1 MEVVKGLELGE
12 RTIIENPAIRKILY
26 SLFNSFKRPTKKP
39 NGMPSKSKMLGIEHV
54 RTARKKVN
62 SIASTDV
69 EHTLVC
75 VLQYIEK
82 LEVDEIP
89 ECYLDILYEISKNTP
104 IFGIMQS
111 TSRTFLSTLK
121 SYLDGVF
128 DIFKDKET
136 LDHLNNEIP
145 FLISLIGSVR
155 KYEESTFLPEPIT
168 DLFNTMLKIHSVGI
182 KLANKRYVQPGPY
195 LHPEPPL
202 EYFPGLPLHSEA
214 SNFEVDVDKFK
225 NNEAEDDDC
234 NKEYPKAPKMTP
246 GLSHVFCRH
255 GICKGFVMMTTP
267 ETPQMFT
274 KILTRKLP
282 TNVNCE
288 IR

>member
-89 ECYLDILYEISKNTP
+89 ECYLDILYEI
-104 IFGIMQS
+104 
-111 TSRTFLSTLK
+111 
-121 SYLDGVF
+121 
-128 DIFKDKET
+128 
-136 LDHLNNEIP
+136 
-145 FLISLIGSVR
+145 
-155 KYEESTFLPEPIT
+155 
-168 DLFNTMLKIHSVGI
+168 
-182 KLANKRYVQPGPY
+182 
-195 LHPEPPL
+195 
-202 EYFPGLPLHSEA
+202 
-214 SNFEVDVDKFK
+214 
-225 NNEAEDDDC
+225 
-234 NKEYPKAPKMTP
+234 
-246 GLSHVFCRH
+246 
-255 GICKGFVMMTTP
+255 
-267 ETPQMFT
+267 
-274 KILTRKLP
+274 
-282 TNVNCE
+282 
-288 IR
+288 